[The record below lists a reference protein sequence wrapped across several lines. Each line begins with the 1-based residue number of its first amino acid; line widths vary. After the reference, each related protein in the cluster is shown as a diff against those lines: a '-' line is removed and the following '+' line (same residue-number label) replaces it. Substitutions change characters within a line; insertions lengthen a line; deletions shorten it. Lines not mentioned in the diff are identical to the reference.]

1 MESEKYKILIADDEY
16 WTREKIRR
24 MIEWDKYGLIFLEP
38 AVDGEDVLR
47 KMEEHR
53 PDIVITDINMPYLD
67 GVELLR
73 RLQEQYPDVVTFVIS
88 GYDDFD
94 YVKNSFLAGSIN
106 YLVKPVS
113 RIDLINALTKALELI
128 SKRKQ
133 QKEEILKAASF
144 LQDRE
149 FSQLLERKET
159 PFMPNI
165 TINGNIDY
173 AGVTLILLKIH
184 NLKKLTGQFE
194 YDMNRL
200 SFAVKRRI
208 HELMGDEHTI
218 VFNHVY
224 RSNEFIVVSERENQV
239 LRIQFEK
246 IAGELEQMAQSPVSV
261 IFSDHSFSMD
271 SIHQAYIQTVSLL
284 MTRPFAPVSQV
295 ISPERESKAQG
306 EIRNHFDEQQ
316 KNELLSLLKR
326 GQMEEAKDYI
336 FHKIGLSDC
345 QTGGWQYLEVRQTV
359 KRVAMF
365 LMEYFSD
372 CAQVQSAGSEDLDQI
387 LDKELELLDCGTV
400 CELLGD
406 FVDGCTLQTQAE
418 SDTIRGTVRQAAEY
432 IREHYFEPLTLR
444 GMAQH
449 YHVEHSYFSRMFR
462 REIGTSLLQYI
473 TKIRIEKAKEYIRE
487 GNGNLTEIA
496 FLVGYDD
503 YTYFN
508 KVFRKAEGMSPREY
522 RGSLER
528 GSREQ

>member
-1 MESEKYKILIADDEY
+1 MEREKYKILIADDEY

-24 MIEWDKYGLIFLEP
+24 MIQWEKYGLIFLDP

-47 KMEEHR
+47 KMEEYH
-53 PDIVITDINMPYLD
+53 PDIVITDINMPYMD
-67 GVELLR
+67 GVELLG
-73 RLQEQYPDVVTFVIS
+73 RLQEQYPEVVSFVIS

-94 YVKNSFLAGSIN
+94 YVKNSFLSGSIN

-173 AGVTLILLKIH
+173 AGVTLILVKIH
-184 NLKKLTGQFE
+184 DLKTLTNQFG

-200 SFAVKRRI
+200 SFGVKRRL
-208 HELMGDEHTI
+208 HELMEDEDAI

-224 RSNEFIVVSERENQV
+224 RSNEFIVVSEKENQV
-239 LRIQFEK
+239 LRTQFER
-246 IAGELEQMAQSPVSV
+246 IAEGLEQTAQSPVSV

-284 MTRPFAPVSQV
+284 MTRRFAPVSQV
-295 ISPERESKAQG
+295 ISSGQGESARG
-306 EIRNHFDEQQ
+306 EIRNHFDEVQ
-316 KNELLSLLKR
+316 KNELASMLKR
-326 GQMEEAKDYI
+326 GQMEEAKNYI
-336 FHKIGLSDC
+336 FRRIGLANC
-345 QTGGWQYLEVRQTV
+345 QEEGWQYLEVRQTV

-365 LMEYFSD
+365 LMEYFGE
-372 CAQVQSAGSEDLDQI
+372 CVQAQAAGLEDLDQI
-387 LDKELELLDCGTV
+387 LDKELELLNSQSI

-406 FVDGCTLQTQAE
+406 FVDSNTLPGQAE

-444 GMAQH
+444 DLAEQ

-473 TKIRIEKAKEYIRE
+473 AGVRIEKAKEYIRK
-487 GNGNLTEIA
+487 GNESLTEIA
-496 FLVGYDD
+496 FMVGYDD

-508 KVFRKAEGMSPREY
+508 KVFRKAEGVSPREY
-522 RGSLER
+522 RASLKE
-528 GSREQ
+528 

>member
-47 KMEEHR
+47 K
-53 PDIVITDINMPYLD
+53 
-67 GVELLR
+67 
-73 RLQEQYPDVVTFVIS
+73 
-88 GYDDFD
+88 
-94 YVKNSFLAGSIN
+94 
-106 YLVKPVS
+106 
-113 RIDLINALTKALELI
+113 
-128 SKRKQ
+128 
-133 QKEEILKAASF
+133 
-144 LQDRE
+144 
-149 FSQLLERKET
+149 
-159 PFMPNI
+159 
-165 TINGNIDY
+165 
-173 AGVTLILLKIH
+173 
-184 NLKKLTGQFE
+184 
-194 YDMNRL
+194 
-200 SFAVKRRI
+200 
-208 HELMGDEHTI
+208 
-218 VFNHVY
+218 
-224 RSNEFIVVSERENQV
+224 
-239 LRIQFEK
+239 
-246 IAGELEQMAQSPVSV
+246 
-261 IFSDHSFSMD
+261 
-271 SIHQAYIQTVSLL
+271 AYIQTVSLL

-359 KRVAMF
+359 KRIAMF

>member
-1 MESEKYKILIADDEY
+1 MESKKYKILIADDEY

-24 MIEWDKYGLIFLEP
+24 MIQWDKYGLLFLEP

-47 KMEEHR
+47 KMEEHH

-73 RLQEQYPDVVTFVIS
+73 ILQEKYPEVVTFVIS

-94 YVKNSFLAGSIN
+94 YVKNSFMAGSIN
-106 YLVKPVS
+106 YLVKPVG

-128 SKRKQ
+128 SKRRQ
-133 QKEEILKAASF
+133 QKEETLRAASF

-165 TINGNIDY
+165 TINGEIDY

-184 NLKKLTGQFE
+184 RLQTLSGRYG

-200 SFAVKRRI
+200 SFAVKRQL
-208 HELMGDEHTI
+208 HELMGDEDAI
-218 VFNHVY
+218 IFNHVY
-224 RSNEFIVVSERENQV
+224 RSNEFIIVSEKENQE
-239 LRIQFEK
+239 LRPLFEK
-246 IAGELEQMAQSPVSV
+246 ISLKLEQEAESPVSV

-284 MTRPFAPVSQV
+284 MTRRFAPVSQV
-295 ISPERESKAQG
+295 ISTGKGAGAQE
-306 EIRNHFDEQQ
+306 EIRNHFSERQ
-316 KNELLSLLKR
+316 KNELLTLLKR
-326 GQMEEAKDYI
+326 GQMEEARQYI
-336 FHKIGLSDC
+336 LHEIGLGDC
-345 QTGGWQYLEVRQTV
+345 QGNWSYLEVRQTV

-365 LMEYFSD
+365 LTEYFSD
-372 CAQVQSAGSEDLDQI
+372 LSQNQPAGTEDLDQV
-387 LDKELELLDCGTV
+387 LDKELEALDGKGL
-400 CELLGD
+400 CELLHDYIDSCTALSQSEGD
-406 FVDGCTLQTQAE
+406 TT
-418 SDTIRGTVRQAAEY
+418 RGTVRQAAEY
-432 IREHYFEPLTLR
+432 IQEHYFEPLTLR
-444 GMAQH
+444 ELAER
-449 YHVEHSYFSRMFR
+449 YHVEHSYFSRIFR

-473 TKIRIEKAKEYIRE
+473 TKIRIEKAKEYIRK

-496 FLVGYDD
+496 FMVGYDD

-508 KVFRKAEGMSPREY
+508 KVFRKSEGMSPRDY
-522 RGSLER
+522 
-528 GSREQ
+528 REQMGKVQN